1 MEITLPILILAI
13 PIAMFLILGIGGV
26 VMPRKLAGVLGILG
40 MGTCLV
46 LAYTVAFTYFFSGAP
61 EFINELGQRLQFQVF
76 DYTWLAFTDK
86 LVVKLGFL
94 LDPISAMMLVVIT
107 TISFMVHLYSWGY
120 MEHEPGFQRYYAF
133 LSLFSFSMLGLVVA
147 TNIFQMYIFW
157 ELVGVSSYLLI
168 GFFYK
173 LPSAVSASRRRLS

>member
-1 MEITLPILILAI
+1 MDITLPILILAI
-13 PIAMFLILGIGGV
+13 PISMFLILGIGGV
-26 VMPRKLAGVLGILG
+26 KMSRKMAGVLGILG
-40 MGTCLV
+40 MGTTMA
-46 LAYTVAFTYFFSGAP
+46 LAYTVAFTYFFSGDSA
-61 EFINELGQRLQFQVF
+61 FIVDGIRQQLQVF
-76 DYTWLAFTDK
+76 DVTWLAFTEK
-86 LVVKLGFL
+86 LVVSIGFL

-173 LPSAVSASRRRLS
+173 LP